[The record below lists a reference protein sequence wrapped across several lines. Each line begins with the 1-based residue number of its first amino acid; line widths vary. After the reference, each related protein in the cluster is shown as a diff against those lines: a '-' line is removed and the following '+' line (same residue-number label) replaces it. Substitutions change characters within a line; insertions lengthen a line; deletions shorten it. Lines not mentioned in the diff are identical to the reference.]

1 MGTLKRDQ
9 NLRMF
14 DRALV
19 YSKATDFNSIV
30 NDQITNTDDIFIQ
43 MSTKRF
49 NLISEAFKSPNAC
62 RSILIPRKNYHSLMF
77 DGQTADYAI
86 TAGNDRKIRYWD
98 LLSPEKWSYQLNSP
112 QDEEV

>member
-1 MGTLKRDQ
+1 
-9 NLRMF
+9 MF

-43 MSTKRF
+43 MSNKRF
-49 NLISEAFKSPNAC
+49 HLISEAYKSPNAC

-77 DGQTADYAI
+77 DGQTADFAI

-98 LLSPEKWSYQLNSP
+98 LLSPETRSYQLNSP